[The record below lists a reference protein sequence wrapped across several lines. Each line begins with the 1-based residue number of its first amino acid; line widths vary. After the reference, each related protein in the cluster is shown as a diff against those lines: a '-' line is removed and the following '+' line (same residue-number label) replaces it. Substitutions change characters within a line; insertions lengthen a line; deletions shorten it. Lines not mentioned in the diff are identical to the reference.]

1 MFLPFVHTVTKYLAD
16 FTEPPASLTVGQ
28 VIPAPRRAAGKGAA
42 AARGGTIAVAP
53 SGARVSIETEDGAL
67 ELGEQGFYDVR
78 TQGAGADSA
87 TTLASNVDL
96 SESDLAPLDPRE
108 LAAAVAGRALRA
120 SSADWAPR
128 RPSDEAQ
135 AQAQRLWW
143 YLLVAGGLLLAAETL
158 LSNRLSQNGARVS

>member
-1 MFLPFVHTVTKYLAD
+1 
-16 FTEPPASLTVGQ
+16 
-28 VIPAPRRAAGKGAA
+28 
-42 AARGGTIAVAP
+42 
-53 SGARVSIETEDGAL
+53 VSIETEDGAL

-78 TQGAGADSA
+78 TQGAAADSA

-96 SESDLAPLDPRE
+96 TESDLSPLDPRE
-108 LAAAVAGRALRA
+108 LAAAVAGRAPGELGGLGA
-120 SSADWAPR
+120 G

-135 AQAQRLWW
+135 SQAQRLWW